1 MNPSTPSSTPRI
13 APVRIGVL
21 GLGAIAQTAHLPVL
35 AKMRGVQVAA
45 LCDNDGAKAR
55 ALAQRFGVR
64 DVVTDVE
71 ELLELPDLDAVVVAT
86 PNHLHEVHVLSAL
99 RARKHVMCER
109 PLGLN
114 ARAVER
120 VIAAAEKAK
129 RVLMVANNHRFR
141 HDAQALDA
149 FVRGGELGKVRAV
162 RAGAYRRR
170 VQQAP
175 WRLRRAEA
183 GGGAFLE
190 LGLPLLDLAGWL
202 LDFPRIERV
211 SAAME
216 RARGANAVEDSAIVF
231 IECQGGF
238 TVTIDV
244 HANYVGEDQRWWFEL
259 VGTKGS
265 ARLHP
270 LRLVKEIHGQA
281 EDVSPTGAQTKDT
294 AFIQSYR
301 SELAHFV
308 AAVREEAPYEP
319 PRDQIRVYKL
329 LELIYKAADTATELR
344 P

>member
-1 MNPSTPSSTPRI
+1 VSPNSLPPL
-13 APVRIGVL
+13 RIGVL

-35 AKMRGVQVAA
+35 SKMRGVQLAA
-45 LCDNDGAKAR
+45 LCDNDAAKAR
-55 ALAQRFGVR
+55 SLAQRFGVR
-64 DVVTDVE
+64 DICTDVE
-71 ELLELPDLDAVVVAT
+71 ELLDLPDLDAVVVTT

-99 RARKHVMCER
+99 RAKKHVMCER

-120 VIAAAEKAK
+120 VLAAADKAK
-129 RVLMVANNHRFR
+129 KVVMVANNHRFR
-141 HDAQALDA
+141 LDAQALNG
-149 FVRGGELGKVRAV
+149 FMRSGELGRIRSV
-162 RAGAYRRR
+162 RAGSYRRR
-170 VQQAP
+170 IPQAP

-211 SAAME
+211 SASME
-216 RARGANAVEDSAIVF
+216 RARGANAVEESAIVF

-244 HANYVGEDQRWWFEL
+244 HSNYIGEDQRWWFEL
-259 VGTKGS
+259 IGANGS
-265 ARLHP
+265 ARLNP
-270 LRLVKEIHGQA
+270 LRLIKEIHGTPV
-281 EDVSPTGAQTKDT
+281 DVSPTGAQTKDT

-308 AAVREEAPYEP
+308 AVVRDELPYEP
-319 PRDQIRVYKL
+319 PTDQVRVYKL
-329 LELIYKAADTATELR
+329 LDMIYKAADDARELR

>member
-1 MNPSTPSSTPRI
+1 MPTTPAAGTPRTPI
-13 APVRIGVL
+13 RVAVI

-55 ALAQRFGVR
+55 SLAQRFGVR
-64 DVVTDVE
+64 DTFTDIE
-71 ELLELPDLDAVVVAT
+71 ELLEVPDIDAVIVCT

-99 RARKHVMCER
+99 RAKKHVLCER

-120 VIAAAEKAK
+120 ILAAADKVK
-129 RVLMVANNHRFR
+129 RVVMVANNHRFR

-149 FVRGGELGKVRAV
+149 FVRGGELGKIRAV

-170 VQQAP
+170 AQVAP
-175 WRLRRAEA
+175 WRLRRAES

-202 LDFPRIERV
+202 TDFPRVTRM
-211 SAAME
+211 SASVE
-216 RARGANAVEDSAIVF
+216 RARGANAVEESALVF

-244 HANYVGEDQRWWFEL
+244 NANYVGEDQRWWFEII
-259 VGTKGS
+259 GTAGS
-265 ARLHP
+265 ARLAP
-270 LRLVKEIHGQA
+270 LRLSKEIHGTPV
-281 EDVSPTGAQTKDT
+281 DVSPTGAATRDT

-301 SELAHFV
+301 SELAHFI
-308 AAVREEAPYEP
+308 AVLRDDTPYEP
-319 PRDQIRVYKL
+319 PKDQVRVYKL
-329 LELIYKAADTATELR
+329 LEAIYKAADDAKELR

>member
-1 MNPSTPSSTPRI
+1 MPATPTSPLR
-13 APVRIGVL
+13 VGVL

-35 AKMRGVQVAA
+35 SKMRGAQLAA

-55 ALAQRFGVR
+55 SLAQRFGVR
-64 DVVTDVE
+64 DFCTDVE
-71 ELLELPDLDAVVVAT
+71 ELLEIPDLDAVVITT

-99 RARKHVMCER
+99 RAKKHVMCER
-109 PLGLN
+109 PLGIG

-120 VIAAAEKAK
+120 IIAAAEKAK
-129 RVLMVANNHRFR
+129 KVVMVANNHRFR
-141 HDAQALDA
+141 LDAQALDG
-149 FVRGGELGKVRAV
+149 FVRSGELGKVRSV

-202 LDFPRIERV
+202 LDFPRVERV
-211 SAAME
+211 SATME
-216 RARGANAVEDSAIVF
+216 RARGANSVEESAIVF

-244 HANYVGEDQRWWFEL
+244 HANYIGEDQRWWFEL
-259 VGTKGS
+259 IGSAGS
-265 ARLHP
+265 ARLNP
-270 LRLVKEIHGQA
+270 LRLNKEIHGTPV
-281 EDVSPTGAQTKDT
+281 DVSPTGAQTKET

-308 AAVREEAPYEP
+308 AVAREEAVYEP

-329 LELIYKAADTATELR
+329 LDMIYKAADDAKELR